1 MYVRVCMYTCTMYVL
16 CREYHHAG
24 NVVLFPIK
32 RIFLHRYIVCNN
44 LCIQRYV
51 LYTTVVCYS
60 TGV

>member
-1 MYVRVCMYTCTMYVL
+1 MYTCTMYVL